1 MIDEIQHLTDEYH
14 TWLRDNTTLV
24 QGEDWIEIT
33 TPFLDRHNDHLQ
45 IYAEPVDGE
54 FLLSDDGY
62 IIADLAMSG
71 CKLDTGRR
79 KTLLEMTLN
88 GFGVQLVRNEMQVTT
103 NAQDFSRKKHNLLQA
118 MLAVNDLF
126 YLARPLTRSLFFED
140 VVAWLDE
147 SNIRYFP
154 NVKLPGKS
162 GYDHHYNF
170 VIGRSNQQPDR
181 MLLSITNPD
190 RASATKA
197 AFAWLDTREARQRQA
212 RAYAILNDAP
222 KSVSRSVVDA
232 LQNYDVRTVLWSE
245 RESVREEL
253 AA

>member
-1 MIDEIQHLTDEYH
+1 MIDEIQQLTDKYH
-14 TWLRDNTTLV
+14 AWLRDNTTLV
-24 QGEDWIEIT
+24 QGEEWIEIT

-45 IYAEPVDGE
+45 IYAEPADGG

-71 CKLDTGRR
+71 CKLESGRR
-79 KTLLEMTLN
+79 KTLLNMTLN
-88 GFGVQLVRNEMQVTT
+88 GFGVRLVNNEMQVRA
-103 NAQDFSRKKHNLLQA
+103 NAQDFARKKHNLLQA

-126 YLARPLTRSLFFED
+126 YLARPFTRSLFFED
-140 VVAWLDE
+140 LVDWLDE

-154 NVKLPGKS
+154 NVKVPGKS

-170 VIGRSNQQPDR
+170 VIGQSDQQPDR
-181 MLLSITNPD
+181 MILSVTNPD

-197 AFAWLDTREARQRQA
+197 AFAWLDTREARQREA
-212 RAYAILNDAP
+212 RAYAILNDSA
-222 KSVSRSVVDA
+222 KAVSSAVLDA
-232 LQNYDVRTVLWSE
+232 LHNYDLRPVPWSQ